1 MGSAGA
7 AWRLPDFRR
16 LLAAMAFTT
25 LASRA
30 LAAVIGY
37 QVYELTRDPLALGWL
52 GLIEAIPALSL
63 ALFGG
68 HVADRTDRRRI
79 ILFTQLAAVVCAT
92 ILAIVSLNISSL
104 GVVPLYIVVFVVGIA
119 RGFAEPAV
127 GAFEAQVVPRALY
140 VSAAAFQSSVWQ
152 GCAIVGPA
160 LGGIAYGFAGPAAT
174 YGIIAALFALAF
186 LAVLRIPP
194 RAMPPAEKHESVFRS
209 IAYGVQY
216 VFRDQ
221 ILVGSMALDL
231 FAVLFGGAI
240 ALLPAFATDI
250 LHVGPAKFGL
260 LNAAPSV
267 GALLVMVWSTRH
279 PPVKHAGRN
288 LMLSVA
294 GFGVSMIVFALSTN
308 FWLSIVALAA
318 SGGFDG
324 ISMVIR
330 KSILRVLSPDHLR
343 GRITAVSS
351 IFIGSSNEIGAFESG
366 VLAKALGT
374 VRSVWVGAT
383 VTLAVVGLTAV
394 MASRLRRLDLSL
406 PIDANSC

>member
-1 MGSAGA
+1 
-7 AWRLPDFRR
+7 
-16 LLAAMAFTT
+16 
-25 LASRA
+25 
-30 LAAVIGY
+30 
-37 QVYELTRDPLALGWL
+37 
-52 GLIEAIPALSL
+52 LSL

-68 HVADRTDRRRI
+68 HVADRADRRWI
-79 ILFTQLAAVVCAT
+79 ILCTQAAAVACGT

-104 GVVPLYIVVFVVGIA
+104 GVVPLYVVVFVVGFA

-127 GAFEAQVVPRALY
+127 GAFEAQVVPRELY
-140 VSAAAFQSSVWQ
+140 VNAAALQSSVWQ

-174 YGIIAALFALAF
+174 YGMIAALFALAF
-186 LAVLRIPP
+186 LSVLRIPP
-194 RAMPPAEKHESVFRS
+194 RPMPPAEVHESIFRS
-209 IAYGVQY
+209 IAYGVKY

-260 LNAAPSV
+260 LTAAPSV
-267 GALLVMVWSTRH
+267 GALLVMIWSTRH

-288 LMLSVA
+288 LLLSVA
-294 GFGVSMIVFALSTN
+294 GFGVTMIIFALSTD
-308 FWLSIVALAA
+308 FWLSLAALAA

-330 KSILRVLSPDHLR
+330 KSILRIMSPDHLR
-343 GRITAVSS
+343 GRIAAVSS

-366 VLAKALGT
+366 VMAKWLGA

-394 MASRLRRLDLSL
+394 MASRLRGLDLTL
-406 PIDANSC
+406 PADKNSC